1 VWSVLSLVPAAK
13 NHSNDLSRHRGFHSM
28 LTVRSPELKTP
39 IYRTL
44 QEVEHGGPLFP
55 ILSRLAI

>member
-1 VWSVLSLVPAAK
+1 
-13 NHSNDLSRHRGFHSM
+13 M

-55 ILSRLAI
+55 ILSRPAI